1 VPACLSKGES
11 VKDMVKMH
19 YLYHVKDQ
27 VLQASGSI
35 SYVLPI
41 IINLN
46 IGQDETVVTSVTPDC

>member
-1 VPACLSKGES
+1 
-11 VKDMVKMH
+11 MVKMH